1 LSEFDAP
8 TVQLPQNL
16 ANRYISHGKVSGPSW
31 LAPRGAISGGFTL
44 SGKRGRAR
52 SVFVALGLL
61 LPLAMAVVPG
71 PGSALFV
78 APSTGDWVI
87 NDTVSL
93 AGAAYHIHGNV
104 TIEAGKSLTLN
115 NAILYLEDRAS
126 WISLIDGARLVLLS
140 GAAVKDSTADTDDG
154 SANDWNYTITMRA
167 GSSLEVTAGSIEG
180 SGGVDA
186 TDATITLRDSTL
198 RANVGPI
205 RLLGASSLTA
215 LNTSFLQNSAPSL
228 DLRGTA
234 SADIRGKSL
243 APYTIGPM
251 ASLSFASF
259 AAVSVNDTSGKPLA
273 GADWSFETVDGVVG
287 GSPAMGGMLTT
298 TRVDMEGYSTPIW
311 VQVPHLKDMG
321 GAKSYAGVVARV
333 KFAEWSDGRAVDTS
347 MDRLLNF
354 TARNRGVSLEDVSR
368 GAMLDVYHGMDMGMG
383 MGMSPMPST
392 GGMDMMGPMQTQ
404 GPGSAWGDFNGD
416 GKVDVIITAAPETDE
431 AMLMSSMMN
440 VTDYPAP
447 QLFLGMGDGTFMHE
461 AMSGLEGAMGAQG
474 VSAGD
479 FNGDGHLD
487 LFVARYGN
495 VGMAMEDAAMRVT
508 FMDGMPL
515 RSMIF
520 EGDGKGMF
528 MDVTDAVHFDMPAR
542 YTTGGVWNDYNRDGC
557 LDLYVV
563 NMGQM
568 AMAMMDGAAM
578 GEVSMGMNFVRPQA
592 NYLFKNNC
600 DGTFTDVTAAAG
612 APTGGA
618 PPGAQSAWQSLAMDP
633 AAMYWYANLT
643 GHDPVGSG
651 VSYTAAFFDYNED
664 GWPDLLVANDFG
676 ISPLYRNNGNGTFTL
691 QTVEAGLNKVGSAM
705 GFAIA
710 DYNRDG
716 HLDVFQSNF
725 NEDYLWMAN
734 GDGTFTDR
742 AYEYGVADMAVGWG
756 VAAPDLNN
764 DGYPDV
770 AISTGYMSQMM
781 KASERSS
788 VYINDAGKRF
798 WDGSAGSGIDADPAL
813 GISLATADV
822 NGDGK
827 LDLFLGKTTGLNK
840 LYLNREVGGK
850 SVHIDFQGLV
860 SNAFG
865 VGAEVTATIAGK
877 PFRAVVQPGGEY
889 ASSNE
894 PGLTIGIGN
903 EVEARDVVIHWPSGT
918 VQWVGAVQEGARV
931 TARETVTTTALAGPN
946 GVGKT
951 DVGVSMVGTTMGSP
965 LTAATYTWTF
975 TGVSGNSTLAGKSVT
990 FVPQQPGVYVAEF
1003 KVTDR
1008 FGTFVHSSTC
1018 LLTVADAT
1026 PPVVNIK
1033 MPSGPV
1039 TASGKPT
1046 FDATGTTDNDPAFAR
1061 GAATFSWTF
1070 TNGALLVAATGA
1082 KPTVTLPKAGTWT
1095 GTLNVTD
1102 GSGNSIQ
1109 RAFDVKVSGAAA
1121 VTVTSD
1127 MVLWAMFL
1135 TTASIVGIAL
1145 ASTRIWRPG
1154 HGEGITADHF
1164 AELRPHDIVV
1174 AEVSAADAPPFP
1186 FRPQRDEEEE

>member
-1 LSEFDAP
+1 M
-8 TVQLPQNL
+8 
-16 ANRYISHGKVSGPSW
+16 
-31 LAPRGAISGGFTL
+31 
-44 SGKRGRAR
+44 SGKRQRTTCGFTAA
-52 SVFVALGLL
+52 SLL
-61 LPLAMAVVPG
+61 LPLALMLVPSPAAATFVVP
-71 PGSALFV
+71 A
-78 APSTGDWVI
+78 TGDWVI
-87 NDTVSL
+87 NETVSL
-93 AGAAYHIHGNV
+93 SGAPFHIHGNV
-104 TIEAGKSLTLN
+104 IIEPGESLTLTG
-115 NAILYLEDRAS
+115 AILYLEDDAS
-126 WISLIDGARLVLLS
+126 WVSLMDGARLTLLS
-140 GAAVKDSTADTDDG
+140 GAAIKDSTADTDDG
-154 SANDWNYTITMRA
+154 SANDWTYTIAMSA
-167 GSSLEVTAGSIEG
+167 GSRLEVTAGSLEG
-180 SGGVDA
+180 SGGLDA
-186 TDATITLRDSTL
+186 TDATVALRD
-198 RANVGPI
+198 ANVKANEGPV
-205 RLLGASSLTA
+205 RLMGASSLTA
-215 LNTSFLQNSAPSL
+215 LNTSFTQNSAPLL
-228 DLRGTA
+228 DLQGTSTA
-234 SADIRGKSL
+234 EIRGKSIV
-243 APYTIGPM
+243 PYTIGPL
-251 ASLSFASF
+251 ASLTFASF

-273 GADWSFETVDGVVG
+273 GADWSFETAGGVLG
-287 GSPAMGGMLTT
+287 GSPAAGGLLTT
-298 TRVDMEGYSTPIW
+298 TRVDMEGHSTPIW
-311 VQVPHLKDMG
+311 VLVPYLTDMG

-333 KFAEWSDGRAVDTS
+333 TFAEWSDARAVDTS

-354 TARNRGVSLEDVSR
+354 TARNHGVSLEDVSME
-368 GAMLDVYHGMDMGMG
+368 AMLDVYHGMSMGMDMGMG
-383 MGMSPMPST
+383 MGNTST
-392 GGMDMMGPMQTQ
+392 MGGMGGMDMMGPMQTQ

-416 GKVDVIITAAPETDE
+416 GKVDVIVTAAPETDE
-431 AMLMSSMMN
+431 MALMGMMMN

-447 QLFLGMGDGTFMHE
+447 QLFLGRGDGMFDHE
-461 AMSGLEGAMGAQG
+461 MMSGLEGAMGAQG

-479 FNGDGHLD
+479 FDGDGHLD

-495 VGMAMEDAAMRVT
+495 AGTAMEDAQMAMT

-515 RSMIF
+515 KSMIF
-520 EGDGKGMF
+520 RGDGKGMF

-568 AMAMMDGAAM
+568 AMAMMEGAPM
-578 GEVSMGMNFVRPQA
+578 GDMSMGMNFVRPQA
-592 NYLFKNNC
+592 NYLYKNNC
-600 DGTFTDVTAAAG
+600 DGTFTDVTAPSG
-612 APTGGA
+612 APTGGGA
-618 PPGAQSAWQSLAMDP
+618 PGSESPWLSLAMDP
-633 AAMYWYANLT
+633 VAMYWYANLT
-643 GHDPVGSG
+643 GRDTGGSG

-664 GWPDLLVANDFG
+664 GWPDLLVGNDFG
-676 ISPLYRNNGNGTFTL
+676 ISPLYRNNGDGTFTL
-691 QTVEAGLNKVGSAM
+691 QTVQAGFNKVGSAM

-734 GDGTFTDR
+734 GDSTFTDR

-764 DGYPDV
+764 DGFPDIV
-770 AISTGYMSQMM
+770 ISTGYMSMMM

-788 VYINDAGKRF
+788 LYINDAGKRF
-798 WDGSAGSGIDADPAL
+798 WDGSAGSGIDADPAQ

-822 NGDGK
+822 NADGK
-827 LDLFLGKTTGLNK
+827 LDLFLGKITGMNR
-840 LYLNREVGGK
+840 LYLNREVAGK

-860 SNAFG
+860 SNSFG
-865 VGAEVTATIAGK
+865 VGAEVTAMIAGK

-894 PGLTIGIGN
+894 PGLTIGVGS
-903 EVEARDVVIHWPSGT
+903 EMEARDVVIHWPSGT
-918 VQWVGAVQEGARV
+918 VQWVGEVMEGARV
-931 TARETVTTTALAGPN
+931 TARELVTTTAVAGPN
-946 GVGKT
+946 GFAKT

-965 LTAATYTWTF
+965 LTGATYTWTF
-975 TGVSGNSTLAGKSVT
+975 TGVSGNSTLTGKNVT

-1026 PPVVNIK
+1026 PPVIDIK
-1033 MPSGPV
+1033 MPSGAV
-1039 TASGKPT
+1039 TASGKTT

-1061 GAATFSWTF
+1061 GAATYTWTF
-1070 TNGALLVAATGA
+1070 TNGALPPVSALGA

-1109 RAFDVKVSGAAA
+1109 RSFDVRVSGAAA

-1174 AEVSAADAPPFP
+1174 AEVSASDAPPFP
-1186 FRPQRDEEEE
+1186 YRPKREGEEE